1 MDVDVALVP
10 AQADSWGPRV
20 CVMVDELRASS
31 TLTTLLD
38 LGCPGVLVTASLS
51 EGRRLARE
59 RGSLLAGERKGQ
71 TPRGFDANNSPT
83 QLRGMGVGGR
93 EVILC
98 TTNGT
103 AVLSRL
109 RRMPSVLVG
118 CLLNARA
125 TAEVALRL
133 ADRRHTGIGI
143 VCAGQRGRFALDDT
157 VASGL
162 IVEHLL
168 AAASRQGRECRL
180 TDAAHA
186 AVRLRAAQPDDLT
199 ALRESGSGRQ
209 LAALGAG
216 ADIEFCSR
224 ADSTPTVPFLRPGDV
239 LRIAVFEDG
248 GDGDGPAGRLAGR
261 GAPGPPSTEVPPGAA
276 DRRRPD
282 PSGAEAH
289 SDSSQP
295 GSRGPLS
302 PGRARYWRSP

>member
-1 MDVDVALVP
+1 
-10 AQADSWGPRV
+10 
-20 CVMVDELRASS
+20 
-31 TLTTLLD
+31 
-38 LGCPGVLVTASLS
+38 
-51 EGRRLARE
+51 
-59 RGSLLAGERKGQ
+59 
-71 TPRGFDANNSPT
+71 
-83 QLRGMGVGGR
+83 
-93 EVILC
+93 
-98 TTNGT
+98 
-103 AVLSRL
+103 
-109 RRMPSVLVG
+109 MPSVLVG

-224 ADSTPTVPFLRPGDV
+224 ADSTATVPFLRPGDV
-239 LRIAVFEDG
+239 LTIAVFEDG

-295 GSRGPLS
+295 GSRGPVS
-302 PGRARYWRSP
+302 PGRARYRRSP